1 MKFKT
6 TPIKIISILIIA
18 ALIIAGICVS
28 LPKILELLGFVI
40 SLFLPFLLGFVFS
53 FLVNPLA
60 DKLQKKFKLPR
71 GLSAIIVLVLTIG
84 IIGSIA
90 VGGIWKIIDEVRN
103 LYQNFSVIYTNI
115 ENTFDAI
122 QHKWITIR
130 DILPE
135 SVKYTCDGLIMSA
148 YDKLNEFVNNLNYSP
163 IVTSAGNFAK
173 RLPGI
178 FIGFIVFILSSF
190 FMVSDSK
197 TVSDAVHKIFSEKT
211 VKRYHIIKENI
222 HKYLGGYIKAQ
233 LIIMSIAFVII
244 LIGLSILRIEYALL
258 IAVAIALFDALP
270 FFGSGG
276 ILIPW
281 AVISFITSDIKAG
294 VGLLIIYLTV
304 LLTRQL
310 IEPKIVSQN
319 IGMHPIITLMSM
331 YIGYRTFSIGGLILG
346 PITMMIIISL
356 ARAGVFD
363 IPMQILKMLR
373 VSFKSDYNNIK
384 KFLIKQFGGKTD
396 GQ

>member
-6 TPIKIISILIIA
+6 TPIKIIAVLIIT
-18 ALIIAGICVS
+18 ALIIIGIYLS
-28 LPKILELLGFVI
+28 LPKLLDLLGFVI

-71 GLSAIIVLVLTIG
+71 GISAIIVLVLTIG
-84 IIGSIA
+84 ILGSIA
-90 VGGIWKIIDEVRN
+90 VGGIWKIVDEVRN
-103 LYQNFSVIYTNI
+103 LYQNFSFIYTNI
-115 ENTFDAI
+115 EGTFDAI
-122 QHKWITIR
+122 QYKWITIR

-135 SVKYTCDGLIMSA
+135 SVKYMCDNLIMSC
-148 YDKLNEFVNNLNYSP
+148 YDKLNEFVHNLNYSP

-173 RLPGI
+173 RLPGV

-197 TVSDAVHKIFSEKT
+197 TVSDAVHKVFSEKT

-281 AVISFITSDIKAG
+281 AIISFITSDIKSG
-294 VGLLIIYLTV
+294 IGLLIIYLTV

-346 PITMMIIISL
+346 PVTMMIIISL

-363 IPMQILKMLR
+363 IPMQILKMLK

>member
-6 TPIKIISILIIA
+6 TPIKITVTLIII
-18 ALIIAGICVS
+18 ALVAVGIWLS
-28 LPKILELLGFVI
+28 LPKLLQLLGFAI
-40 SLFLPFLLGFVFS
+40 SLFLPFLLGFAFS
-53 FLVNPLA
+53 LLVNPLA
-60 DKLQKKFKLPR
+60 DKLQKRFKLPR

-90 VGGIWKIIDEVRN
+90 VGIIWKIIDELRN
-103 LYQNFSVIYTNI
+103 LYGNFSVIYANI
-115 ENTFDAI
+115 ESTYDMI
-122 QHKWITIR
+122 QYKWITIR

-148 YDKLNEFVNNLNYSP
+148 YDKLNEFINNLNYSP

-173 RLPGI
+173 SLPGI

-197 TVSDAVHKIFSEKT
+197 TVSSAVHGLFSEKT
-211 VKRYHIIKENI
+211 VGRYHIIKENI
-222 HKYLGGYIKAQ
+222 QKYLGGYIKAQ

-244 LIGLSILRIEYALL
+244 LTGLSILRIEYALL
-258 IAVAIALFDALP
+258 IAVAIAVFDALP

-281 AVISFITSDIKAG
+281 AIISFISADIKSG
-294 VGLLIIYLTV
+294 IGLLIIYLTV
-304 LLTRQL
+304 LFTRQL

-346 PITMMIIISL
+346 PVTMMIIISL

-363 IPMQILKMLR
+363 TPVAIIKAVGRSL
-373 VSFKSDYNNIK
+373 KSDYSSIK
-384 KFLIKQFGGKTD
+384 NYLINQFGGKSD

>member
-6 TPIKIISILIIA
+6 TPLKIITTLIIA
-18 ALIIAGICVS
+18 ALIIVGICLS
-28 LPKILELLGFVI
+28 LPKLLDLLGFVI

-90 VGGIWKIIDEVRN
+90 VGAVWKIFDEVRN

-115 ENTFDAI
+115 EGTFDAI
-122 QHKWITIR
+122 QYKWVTIR
-130 DILPE
+130 DILPD
-135 SVKYTCDGLIMSA
+135 SFKYMCDNLIMSC
-148 YDKLNEFVNNLNYSP
+148 YDKLTGFVNNLNYSP
-163 IVTSAGNFAK
+163 IVASAGNIAK
-173 RLPGI
+173 RLPGV
-178 FIGFIVFILSSF
+178 FIGLIVFILSSF

-197 TVSDAVHKIFSEKT
+197 TVSDAVHKVFSDKT
-211 VKRYHIIKENI
+211 VKRYHVIKENI
-222 HKYLGGYIKAQ
+222 QKYLGGYIKAQ

-244 LIGLSILRIEYALL
+244 LTGLSVLRVEYALL
-258 IAVAIALFDALP
+258 IAVAIAIFDALP

-281 AVISFITSDIKAG
+281 AILSFITSDIKSG

-304 LLTRQL
+304 LFTRQL

-346 PITMMIIISL
+346 PVTMMIIISL

-363 IPMQILKMLR
+363 MPLMLLKMLK
-373 VSFKSDYNNIK
+373 VSLKSDYNNIK
-384 KFLIKQFGGKTD
+384 KYLIKQFGGKID
-396 GQ
+396 G